1 MIYDIWAVTT
11 TRAFVV
17 PKKGHLSFSYTTTFI
32 TSFHLG
38 NAGKNKNQ
46 LFLDQTEEKVR
57 SCALFIRIL
66 LRATRHPL
74 PDTRQEH
81 DKR

>member
-1 MIYDIWAVTT
+1 MVYDIWAVTT
-11 TRAFVV
+11 TRVFVV
-17 PKKGHLSFSYTTTFI
+17 LKYIQQQTTFI